1 MEENIDEDI
10 EVKNKDG
17 NISITLT
24 TTDNQKNEEKNK
36 NKTTINLGQCEYEL
50 KTCNNISIN
59 DSLFI
64 IKTDIKK
71 EGIDIPKIEYEI
83 YYPSYGK
90 LDLGICKDTKIDISI
105 PVKLKDD
112 LEKYNPESDYYN
124 DICSKTTS
132 IYGTD
137 ISLED
142 RQKIFADNNM
152 FLCEENCKLIDY
164 DYINEK
170 SKCSCDIKTKSSDIE
185 DVKFNKDTF
194 YNSFKDVKNMV
205 NLNLMKCSSTI
216 FLSGNIKLNYGFFI
230 FGSIILLF
238 LTGLILFYCKL
249 SSFIN
254 NIDNILSSYNNDT
267 TNNKTNKK
275 SKKVSH
281 KKKKK
286 KTKKEINL
294 KENDIK
300 NFPPKKLPLKEGK
313 NIKKILNNINNVSID
328 KKIELGSHRKIKE
341 LNPASLILSKVTKT
355 EDKTN
360 LIYNDRELNS
370 LSYKKALKID
380 KRTYIQYY
388 LSLLKT
394 NHLFLFTF
402 INKTDHNSRIIKILL
417 FFFYFSVHFTVNA
430 LFFNDKT
437 MHKILEDEGKYNFIY
452 QIPQIIYSSLI
463 SIFINAFVKF
473 FALSERSIL
482 KLKNRKKNNNF
493 ESKKKR
499 LFFIL
504 KIKFALFFVIS
515 FIFLLVFSYYVI
527 CFCGVYINTQI
538 HLIKDSVIS
547 FGISLLYPFGIY
559 LLPGIFR
566 IFALKNKKKDR
577 SIIYTISKILQMFY

>member
-142 RQKIFADNNM
+142 RQKIFAYNNM

-267 TNNKTNKK
+267 TINKTNKK

-286 KTKKEINL
+286 GAEKGINL

-300 NFPPKKLPLKEGK
+300 NFPPKKSSLKKRK
-313 NIKKILNNINNVSID
+313 NIMKIINNINNVSID
-328 KKIELGSHRKIKE
+328 KKIELGSHHIIKE
-341 LNPASLILSKVTKT
+341 LNPASVILSKVTKT
-355 EDKTN
+355 KDKTN

-527 CFCGVYINTQI
+527 CFCGVYINTQT

-577 SIIYTISKILQMFY
+577 SIIYKISKILQMF